1 MPVLIRKICNGVLL
15 LLSLGA
21 IGTATLKEAL
31 GYYMALLGAN
41 GFWLDHDIIYA
52 IRSEWIVLAVGVLLL
67 LPLREAWERK
77 SEKSKI
83 RVWLYAIGAPI
94 IQFALLVLC
103 IAQLLLLSNG

>member
-1 MPVLIRKICNGVLL
+1 
-15 LLSLGA
+15 
-21 IGTATLKEAL
+21 
-31 GYYMALLGAN
+31 LLGAN

-67 LPLREAWERK
+67 FPLREAWERK